1 MSLRVK
7 LRCVIKARLKIR
19 PPGRESGF
27 TFSLPIPFHL
37 AYSPTLI
44 GPQKTVPDSTDK
56 RKTVRNWFLWD
67 QELERMARWKE
78 IESWDGDYYY
88 ALSTLNLY
96 WCAQW
101 KEKLRRTHK
110 DWGWTHNNMNHRLS
124 QDSVSLDSIRIESHS
139 LTHQLSLSN
148 RCQRLYCWIWKWMLV
163 WCERVSFSIRIEKE
177 VHQHKHESRLPA
189 HCKISIR
196 TQF

>member
-110 DWGWTHNNMNHRLS
+110 DWGWTAHNVNRRLMDPHS
-124 QDSVSLDSIRIESHS
+124 RVLRLKKREKRSGLALICNRGQNSNQRFAIRNRNKI
-139 LTHQLSLSN
+139 LSTTN
-148 RCQRLYCWIWKWMLV
+148 
-163 WCERVSFSIRIEKE
+163 
-177 VHQHKHESRLPA
+177 
-189 HCKISIR
+189 
-196 TQF
+196 

>member
-1 MSLRVK
+1 
-7 LRCVIKARLKIR
+7 VIKARLKIR

-78 IESWDGDYYY
+78 IES
-88 ALSTLNLY
+88 
-96 WCAQW
+96 
-101 KEKLRRTHK
+101 
-110 DWGWTHNNMNHRLS
+110 
-124 QDSVSLDSIRIESHS
+124 
-139 LTHQLSLSN
+139 
-148 RCQRLYCWIWKWMLV
+148 
-163 WCERVSFSIRIEKE
+163 
-177 VHQHKHESRLPA
+177 
-189 HCKISIR
+189 
-196 TQF
+196 